1 MKMAI
6 HKLAADSAGS
16 SARYVTGMAVVFLV
30 GGTALLFLGTI
41 AWLGFVLLLFALYFF
56 LMRKR
61 YKRIQELHL
70 NADATGPALD
80 EASVD
85 EVDHER
91 SVQIDVGGSVGLLE
105 VVGHGPDSDC
115 FDRIVSQI
123 SLDRVSL
130 SQEFDRFKEAAVK
143 KYPEWASEVFLLEIE
158 RLEIF
163 PDKRRCVA
171 TVWFKGERGE
181 FWRSEFDG
189 KRFSS
194 LVWM

>member
-30 GGTALLFLGTI
+30 GGTALLFIGTI

-70 NADATGPALD
+70 NADATGPALY

-85 EVDHER
+85 EVDH
-91 SVQIDVGGSVGLLE
+91 
-105 VVGHGPDSDC
+105 
-115 FDRIVSQI
+115 
-123 SLDRVSL
+123 
-130 SQEFDRFKEAAVK
+130 
-143 KYPEWASEVFLLEIE
+143 
-158 RLEIF
+158 
-163 PDKRRCVA
+163 
-171 TVWFKGERGE
+171 
-181 FWRSEFDG
+181 
-189 KRFSS
+189 
-194 LVWM
+194 